1 MGDLS
6 WIGAVVPIGAGRCK
20 WWRLKQ
26 VFTHGAL
33 GIGGGSNRMTAMSN
47 EPLAPIII
55 KKKRYEE
62 AAGHHGGAWKV
73 AYADFV
79 TAMMAFFLL
88 MWLLNATTEKQR
100 KGLADYF
107 SPVIPIN
114 RVSGGGEGSFWG
126 DSVFAE
132 DVLAQNGTGATMLLP
147 AEQQQANGSEGQE
160 GEMRNSDNPEAMVR
174 DLMRVLAARSGESM
188 AELAD
193 MPHVITRVSDMG
205 LEIDIFDLPEAV
217 LFDPATGAI
226 TERLD
231 ATLRMINDVLGMVT
245 NQISVEAHLPALPL
259 VVAQNPVWADT
270 TARAGAVQRRLE
282 RVGFDPARILRIT
295 GYADRRP
302 ADAANPMAL
311 RNSRIVI
318 TVLRDDV

>member
-1 MGDLS
+1 
-6 WIGAVVPIGAGRCK
+6 
-20 WWRLKQ
+20 
-26 VFTHGAL
+26 
-33 GIGGGSNRMTAMSN
+33 MSN

-55 KKKRYEE
+55 KKKRIE
-62 AAGHHGGAWKV
+62 AADGHHGGAWKV

-88 MWLLNATTEKQR
+88 MWLLNATTENQR

-132 DVLAQNGTGATMLLP
+132 DVLAQNGTGATLLLP
-147 AEQQQANGSEGQE
+147 AEQQQANGSEGE
-160 GEMRNSDNPEAMVR
+160 KGEMRSTNDPEAVVR

-193 MPHVITRVSDMG
+193 MPHVVTRVSDMG
-205 LEIDIFDLPEAV
+205 LEIDIFDLPEAT

-226 TERLD
+226 TPRLD
-231 ATLRMINDVLGMVT
+231 STLRVVNNVLDMVA
-245 NQISVEAHLPALPL
+245 NQISVEAHLPTRPL

-270 TARAGAVQRRLE
+270 TARAGAVQARLE
-282 RVGFDPARILRIT
+282 RVGLDPARILRIT

-302 ADAANPMAL
+302 ADPADPMAS
-311 RNSRIVI
+311 RNSRVVI
-318 TVLRDDV
+318 TILRDDV